1 MRRSL
6 RISLV
11 GKCSSLMSILRIKVN
26 GIQGHCVKFGGQE
39 SVVNCTELK
48 LAQFTWTLIISKFSE
63 FSSLACLFN
72 YMVRRHA
79 ISAHAVKSAIL
90 LLQDMCINLC

>member
-1 MRRSL
+1 MAF
-6 RISLV
+6 
-11 GKCSSLMSILRIKVN
+11 KDTAF
-26 GIQGHCVKFGGQE
+26 KFGGQE

-72 YMVRRHA
+72 YMVGRHVT
-79 ISAHAVKSAIL
+79 SAHAVKFYHFKTFVYCMSRK
-90 LLQDMCINLC
+90 